1 MARTRQEL
9 EEFIKKKTEE
19 NQQLVAELEASTVD
33 SLNQM
38 EKEEVTTGNLEAAV
52 RGAARGFTAG
62 FDDDIASGIQALHD
76 TIGEM
81 DTAFDEGLVKG
92 LDKSLST
99 YKEKFRQNK
108 QDYDEAM
115 RKLEANHPMSFNTG
129 DIVGS
134 ALSFTLAPGPNTL
147 KGAAGLS
154 KLATHSWMHGFGRS
168 DEETLGGRIEAGTEA
183 MQSGTVFGAA
193 GEVLGPVA
201 VKKVASM
208 AEGLQADKFLTFLR
222 GHTNK
227 EQLSPFAI
235 TQRLK
240 DRKVT
245 EFAENAVKM
254 KRKDGKYVL
263 SPLQNVA
270 EAIDSTGQAMKEVG
284 EDMGT
289 ILNSTQEKMGN
300 VDAPLLISK
309 LKRKLVEPDLGPIQ
323 SLPGQREAAKKLSK
337 YIDDMFYIEDFTQ
350 APTVTKAGK
359 EIYPKRLAITDVMS
373 LHSSKA
379 NLFDE
384 IGQEVK
390 RNNNLFGK
398 KLQDLAHELHGEVR
412 DTIKKEMPES
422 FPAYDKLS
430 KKYTDLV
437 NVKSALELRAKSDN
451 AVNYARNIFW
461 KAMSAK
467 TVIGAAG
474 AAAFGVESST
484 ALAVAT
490 GISTLAAHPQTN
502 LMVAKGL
509 GPLIRALKAK
519 PDLYRNLAARIAHA
533 ATMSSD
539 IWQDEVMSAAAYV
552 DLSEEPLARTMDE
565 LLIRKDSVLTTLN
578 SSSPKLAEDLD
589 NAIRDKNEKKIGEI
603 IGGTIGITSQMQ
615 PGIGFNG
622 KVYTANDKQTIMTWI
637 KSSIPNA
644 RQRMQVE
651 KKFKSDFAIPEG
663 YGDDKKTT
671 ELYGQAFQ
679 PEESPAMKAAREKIF
694 KQPY

>member
-9 EEFIKKKTEE
+9 EQFIRQKEEE
-19 NQQLVAELEASTVD
+19 NKALMAELEASAVEA
-33 SLNQM
+33 SNQM
-38 EKEEVTTGNLEAAV
+38 EKEEVTSGNLEAAA
-52 RGAARGFTAG
+52 RGAVRGFTAG
-62 FDDDIASGIQALHD
+62 LDDDIASGIQALND
-76 TIGEM
+76 TIGEL
-81 DTAFDEGLVKG
+81 DGAFDQGLIKG

-99 YKEKFRQNK
+99 YQENFRQNK
-108 QDYDEAM
+108 QDYNEAM
-115 RKLEANHPMSFNTG
+115 RKLEKNHPFSFNTG

-134 ALSFTLAPGPNTL
+134 ALSFAVAPGPNTL
-147 KGAAGLS
+147 KSAAGLS

-183 MQSGTVFGAA
+183 MQSGVALGAA
-193 GEVLGPVA
+193 GEMLGPAA
-201 VKKVASM
+201 VKKLAGM

-245 EFAENAVKM
+245 DFAENAVKM

-263 SPLQNVA
+263 SPFQNVM
-270 EAIDSTGQAMKEVG
+270 EAIDSTGQAMREVG

-289 ILNSTQEKMGN
+289 ILTTTQEKMGN

-309 LKRKLVEPDLGPIQ
+309 LKRKLVEPSLGPIQ
-323 SLPGQREAAKKLSK
+323 SLPGEREAAKKLSK

-350 APTVTKAGK
+350 PPTITKAGK
-359 EIYPKRLAITDVMS
+359 EIYPKRLAITDVLS

-384 IGQEVK
+384 IGQEVG

-398 KLQDLAHELHGEVR
+398 KLQDLAHELHKEVR
-412 DTIKKEMPES
+412 DTVKKEMPES
-422 FPAYDKLS
+422 FKEYDKLS
-430 KKYTDLV
+430 KNYTDLV
-437 NVKSALELRAKSDN
+437 NVKTALELRAGSDN

-467 TVIGAAG
+467 TVVGAAG
-474 AAAFGVESST
+474 ATMFGVESST

-490 GISTLAAHPQTN
+490 GIATLAAHPQTN
-502 LMVAKGL
+502 RMVAKGL
-509 GPLIRALKAK
+509 GPLVRALKAK
-519 PDLYRNLAARIAHA
+519 PDLYRQVAARIAHA

-539 IWQDEVMSAAAYV
+539 VWQQEVMNASAYV
-552 DLSEEPLARTMDE
+552 DLSEEPLARTMNE
-565 LLIRKDSVLTTLN
+565 LLLRKDSVLTSLN
-578 SSSPKLAEDLD
+578 SIDPKLAEDLD
-589 NAIRDKNEKKIGEI
+589 LAISNGNEQKVGEI
-603 IGGTIGITSQMQ
+603 ISKTIGATSQMQ

-622 KVYTANDKQTIMTWI
+622 KVYTNTDKQKIAGWI
-637 KSSIPNA
+637 KSNIPNS
-644 RQRMQVE
+644 RQRMKVE
-651 KKFKSDFAIPEG
+651 QKFNSDFVIPQG
-663 YGDDKKTT
+663 YGDDAMTKKM
-671 ELYGQAFQ
+671 YGKPFQ
-679 PEESPAMKAAREKIF
+679 KEEPIKRIAKEKINR
-694 KQPY
+694 KPY